1 MVRGKVELRRIE
13 NAASRQVTF
22 SKRRSGLMK
31 KARELSVLCDAE
43 IAVIVFSQ
51 RGRLSEFSNHEMQ
64 KTIARYQKHAGVVGV
79 DKRDT
84 DYYCIQQL
92 KQESASMA
100 KKIEQLEA
108 SRRKLLGEQLG
119 SCSLEEIRNLG
130 EQLERSL
137 ANIRLRKDEMV
148 MEQMK
153 QLRLQ
158 ERELLRQKATLCE
171 KCSENIP
178 REPSRRAGTGNEVAA
193 AATGTAAAGSSV
205 GLSNESSTVET
216 TLSIGLPT
224 APRWDLN

>member
-31 KARELSVLCDAE
+31 KAHELSVLCDAE

-64 KTIARYQKHAGVVGV
+64 KTISRYQKYAAVGV
-79 DKRDT
+79 DKLKDT
-84 DYYCIQQL
+84 DYHSFQQL

-119 SCSLEEIRNLG
+119 SCSLEEIRNIS

-137 ANIRLRKDEMV
+137 ANIRLRKDEMF

-158 ERELLRQKATLCE
+158 ERELLQQKETLCE
-171 KCSENIP
+171 KCSGNP
-178 REPSRRAGTGNEVAA
+178 REPSRRAGTENEVAA
-193 AATGTAAAGSSV
+193 AAAAGSSV

>member
-64 KTIARYQKHAGVVGV
+64 KTIARYQKYAGVEV

-84 DYYCIQQL
+84 NYCIQQQL

-119 SCSLEEIRNLG
+119 SCSLEEIRGLS

-137 ANIRLRKDEMV
+137 ANIRLRKDQMF
-148 MEQMK
+148 MEQME
-153 QLRLQ
+153 QLKLQ
-158 ERELLRQKATLCE
+158 EKELREQKATLCE
-171 KCSENIP
+171 KC
-178 REPSRRAGTGNEVAA
+178 REKPQEPARRETDYES
-193 AATGTAAAGSSV
+193 AATAGSSV
-205 GLSNESSTVET
+205 GFSNESSTVET

-224 APRWDLN
+224 AATHCGLK

>member
-158 ERELLRQKATLCE
+158 
-171 KCSENIP
+171 CSENIP